1 MSDIKDDGG
10 SAYPSDA
17 FINTSVIGRK
27 PYSGMSLRDYFAGQ
41 AMAGFS
47 SSTHQNTKPNLPRWE
62 LMAEDAYKM
71 ADAMIEARK

>member
-1 MSDIKDDGG
+1 MRDLKDDGG
-10 SAYPSDA
+10 PAYPVVA
-17 FINTSVIGRK
+17 LQASVAGN
-27 PYSGMSLRDYFAGQ
+27 GMSLRDYFAGQ

-47 SSTHQNTKPNLPRWE
+47 SSTHQNIKPNLPRWE